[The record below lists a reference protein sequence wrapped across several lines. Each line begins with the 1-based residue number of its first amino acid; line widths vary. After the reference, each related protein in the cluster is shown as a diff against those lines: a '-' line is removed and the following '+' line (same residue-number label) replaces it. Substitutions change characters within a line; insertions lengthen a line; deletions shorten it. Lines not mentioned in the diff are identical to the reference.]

1 MPKKFRSKCPMT
13 NLLDLIGDKWSL
25 IVVRDLFLQRNT
37 FSQLLNQGEENISTN
52 ILSDRLKKLKESGF
66 IDFVNDRNDHK
77 VKYYYLTDKGMDLNT
92 LLYEMSMWSNIYL
105 DRDYNKVS
113 TYFFKVTQDLSRDLV
128 ISKSKSVYKKER
140 DKLLDYHRNQ
150 QLYNVSF

>member
-1 MPKKFRSKCPMT
+1 MSKKFRSKCPMNT
-13 NLLDLIGDKWSL
+13 LLDLIGDKWSL

-37 FSQLLNQGEENISTN
+37 FSQLLNEGEENISTN

-77 VKYYYLTDKGMDLNT
+77 VKHYYLTDKCMDLNT
-92 LLYEMSMWSNIYL
+92 VLYEMSMWSNKYL
-105 DRDYNKVS
+105 DRDFNKVS

-128 ISKSKSVYKKER
+128 ISKSKSVYKEER